1 MTVRKSALKGTLKKT
16 LTNKVDD
23 ENPEW
28 TTRDFTRAVR
38 HIGGK
43 PASKA
48 EFRAAV
54 VKAIGRPRSDNRKK
68 AVSLRLDPDVVEF
81 YRSKGPGWQSRIND
95 DLRRAAHLSK
105 RRA

>member
-1 MTVRKSALKGTLKKT
+1 MTVRKSALKSTLKRSSAKA
-16 LTNKVDD
+16 DD

-28 TTRDFTRAVR
+28 MVRDFAHAIPHV
-38 HIGGK
+38 GGK
-43 PASKA
+43 PVSKA

-54 VKAIGRPRSDNRKK
+54 VKAIGRPRSDASKK
-68 AVSLRLDPDVVEF
+68 AVSLRLDPDVVEY
-81 YRSKGPGWQSRIND
+81 YRGLGAGWQTRIND

>member
-1 MTVRKSALKGTLKKT
+1 MTVRKSALKGTSKRT
-16 LTNKVDD
+16 LAKVDD

-28 TTRDFTRAVR
+28 MARDFSRAVP

-43 PASKA
+43 PVSKA

-54 VKAIGRPRSDNRKK
+54 VKAIGRPRSENPKK
-68 AVSLRLDPDVVEF
+68 GISLRLDPDVVEF